1 MMTTNQPNQEGRKAD
16 AGKPRPS
23 LLPWRAI
30 KQIVAVLEFGAAKY
44 GADNWQRVPEARQ
57 RYFDATMRHLLAWWD
72 GERLDAESGLPHLAH
87 AGCCILFLLWADKSD
102 EEEKADCEEP
112 DHMESRLKAHKLAQ
126 EARDQMR
133 QKLALASQVEQELAL
148 ARKAHQAAQEAR
160 YAGR

>member
-16 AGKPRPS
+16 AGKPRMS

-30 KQIVAVLEFGAAKY
+30 QQIVAVLEFGATKY
-44 GADNWQRVPEARQ
+44 GADNWKRVPEAHQ

-87 AGCCILFLLWADKSD
+87 AGCCILFLLWVDKSAA
-102 EEEKADCEEP
+102 EEKAAP
-112 DHMESRLKAHKLAQ
+112 DAAVLLEQRVKAMA
-126 EARDQMR
+126 
-133 QKLALASQVEQELAL
+133 
-148 ARKAHQAAQEAR
+148 AAQEAR